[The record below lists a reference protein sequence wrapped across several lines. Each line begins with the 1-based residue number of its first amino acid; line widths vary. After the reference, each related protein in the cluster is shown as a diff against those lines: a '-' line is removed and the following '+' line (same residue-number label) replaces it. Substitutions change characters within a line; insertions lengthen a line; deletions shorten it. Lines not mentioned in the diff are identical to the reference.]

1 MREPRNVARG
11 AGVVGALALTLAQAG
26 CAANWLPTTEWLPS
40 TRVTRIFVP
49 DPVADN
55 PLRVPVDDFE
65 TVWNKTVAEVGG
77 YFDVADENRLARKI
91 TTEPKISATVLE
103 PWLADT
109 QTFGDRVEATLQT
122 IRRFAVVKIDPAP
135 GGGFL
140 VKVEVHKELEDMVK
154 PDRQATG
161 RAVFN
166 NDFPVNRTRETVGPV
181 PVASGWIPRGRDAT
195 LEQAILSGIRDAFFL

>member
-1 MREPRNVARG
+1 MRRSRIIAKA
-11 AGVVGALALTLAQAG
+11 AGVLGAVALALTQTG
-26 CAANWLPTTEWLPS
+26 CAANWLPTT
-40 TRVTRIFVP
+40 RVTRIFAP
-49 DPVADN
+49 EPVAEN
-55 PLRVPVDDFE
+55 PLYVPVDDFE
-65 TVWNKTVAEVGG
+65 AVWNRTVAEVGG

-91 TTEPKISATVLE
+91 VTDPRISATVLE

-122 IRRFAVVKIDPAP
+122 VRRFAIVKIEPAP
-135 GGGFL
+135 NGGFL

-154 PDRQATG
+154 PDRQAMG

-166 NDFPVNRTRETVGPV
+166 NDFPVNRVREIVGPV
-181 PVASGWIPRGRDAT
+181 PVANGWIPRGRDPA